1 MEGSLAQSGP
11 GALQPW
17 SSLLASPALAL
28 GILLTCISCHLHPT
42 PFFGPYCAACGI
54 IIPCRDQTQARG
66 SENSGS
72 PDHSSA
78 REVPQTPCSSYLSVR
93 LAPMGVRQTPPPG
106 SAAPFN
112 QPSPLDLSPSQA
124 LLAGLKKAALMP
136 TGPGPHSWRCAQ
148 LSPHPSTSFPS
159 QGLEAPQK
167 GSKHFQDR

>member
-1 MEGSLAQSGP
+1 MGARMTLRIVMEGSLAQSGP
-11 GALQPW
+11 GTLYPW

-42 PFFGPYCAACGI
+42 PFFGPYCAGCGI
-54 IIPCRDQTQARG
+54 IIPCRDQTQACG

-93 LAPMGVRQTPPPG
+93 LAPPGVRQTPPPG

-112 QPSPLDLSPSQA
+112 QPSPPDLSPSQPLLGRPQESSTDAHWPRTTQLA
-124 LLAGLKKAALMP
+124 LCPAV
-136 TGPGPHSWRCAQ
+136 
-148 LSPHPSTSFPS
+148 TSSLNILPFP
-159 QGLEAPQK
+159 
-167 GSKHFQDR
+167 RV